1 MADIGLVLRKQQSK
15 LGESLS
21 KKTHFNL
28 TEIENLLTLY
38 RRLCEGIEID
48 KMDRTRFREFLHNA
62 FDMTDDILL
71 DRIFK
76 FFDDDND
83 GVISREE
90 WILGLSVFLKGNEE
104 EHIKYCFDIY
114 DLNGDGVISREE
126 MLNMLKTSLGRQGLD
141 EDPDEGVKDLIDMT
155 LKKLDKDKDG
165 KVSFK
170 DWSTTVRQEP
180 LMMEAFGP
188 CLPSRRQ
195 GNIFMHKEE
204 VDGSN

>member
-1 MADIGLVLRKQQSK
+1 MADIGLVTRKQQSK
-15 LGESLS
+15 LSESLS
-21 KKTHFNL
+21 KKTHF
-28 TEIENLLTLY
+28 TISEIENLLTLY
-38 RRLCEGIEID
+38 RKLSEGAEID

-76 FFDDDND
+76 YFDDDND
-83 GVISREE
+83 GFINREE
-90 WILGLSVFLKGNEE
+90 WINGLSVFMKGNEE
-104 EHIKYCFDIY
+104 EHIQYCFDIY
-114 DLNGDGVISREE
+114 DLNGDGMISREE

-165 KVSFK
+165 RVSFK
-170 DWSTTVRQEP
+170 DWSATVRAEP

-195 GNIFMHKEE
+195 GDVFMAKVEA
-204 VDGSN
+204 DATI

>member
-15 LGESLS
+15 LGEALT
-21 KKTHFNL
+21 KKTHFSVM
-28 TEIENLLTLY
+28 EIENLLNLY
-38 RRLCEGIEID
+38 RKLSVGIDIDRL
-48 KMDRTRFREFLHNA
+48 DRTRFREFLHNA

-83 GVISREE
+83 GFISREE
-90 WILGLSVFLKGNEE
+90 WILGLSVFMKGNEE
-104 EHIKYCFDIY
+104 ELIKYCFDIY
-114 DLNGDGVISREE
+114 DLNGDGMISREE
-126 MLNMLKTSLGRQGLD
+126 MLNMLKTSLGRQGMD

-155 LKKLDKDKDG
+155 LRKLDKDKDG

-188 CLPSRRQ
+188 CLPSKRQ
-195 GNIFMHKEE
+195 GALFMQKVES
-204 VDGSN
+204 DYMN

>member
-15 LGESLS
+15 LGEALS
-21 KKTHFNL
+21 KKTHF
-28 TEIENLLTLY
+28 TIAEIENLLTLY
-38 RRLCEGIEID
+38 RKLSDGAEID

-76 FFDDDND
+76 YFDDDND
-83 GVISREE
+83 GFINREE
-90 WILGLSVFLKGNEE
+90 WILGLSVFMKGNEE
-104 EHIKYCFDIY
+104 EHIQYCFDIY
-114 DLNGDGVISREE
+114 DLNGDGMISREE

-165 KVSFK
+165 RVSFK
-170 DWSTTVRQEP
+170 DWSATVRQEP

-195 GNIFMHKEE
+195 GDVFMAKVEA
-204 VDGSN
+204 DATI